1 MCRGHSPAKERGVNA
16 VPIPSS
22 QGESGQVAFQV
33 IPEWNPSTEAAEGS
47 PAVEEIG
54 PQDQV
59 LRQRKGPGKTA
70 APRPPLGAA
79 PESDSQRGASSQ
91 DPLTWF
97 GILVPQSLRQAQS
110 SFREGILLA
119 AEIASLQSDIEA
131 TLAQYRALLER
142 KRQLLARE
150 G

>member
-33 IPEWNPSTEAAEGS
+33 IPEWNPSTERHLLLTVS
-47 PAVEEIG
+47 P
-54 PQDQV
+54 V